1 MIYGLK
7 PYTFI
12 YPTFQIVFAQTMSG
26 NEYT

>member
-12 YPTFQIVFAQTMSG
+12 YPPLQIVFAQTVSG